1 MSELYK
7 ALQEFWKITPL
18 VKASK
23 ENPYFKSKYADYNDV
38 VSETREDLEKCGL
51 MVKQTVSHIDTK
63 TAIRTKLIHLESG
76 EVLED
81 VAPVESAPNNPQTQ
95 GSGITY
101 MKRYSYIAMLD
112 LLVDIDDDGNL
123 ERKLKERTDKE
134 SADLATAE
142 KTLRACKT
150 LGELKEKYIEIL
162 KANPKLSRD
171 LVGVKDEIKA
181 KLGGDK

>member
-7 ALQEFWKITPL
+7 ALQEFRKITPL

-23 ENPYFKSKYADYNDV
+23 ENPYFKSKYADYNVV

-51 MVKQTVSHIDTK
+51 MVKQTISHIDTK
-63 TAIRTKLIHLESG
+63 TAIKTKLIHLESG
-76 EVLED
+76 EMLED
-81 VAPVESAPNNPQTQ
+81 IAPVESAPNNPQTQ

-101 MKRYSYIAMLD
+101 MKRYSYIAML
-112 LLVDIDDDGNL
+112 

-134 SADLATAE
+134 SANLKAAETA
-142 KTLRACKT
+142 LRACKT

-162 KANPKLSRD
+162 RANPKLSRE
-171 LVGVKDEIKA
+171 LVGVKDEVKA